1 MKRSLWIA
9 ADLLEDAMAT
19 GAFWSV
25 GAFLGL
31 WLPLQA
37 GLIDG
42 LASRGFPLFALR
54 HSMTLNASWPVLAV
68 LGLHA
73 HVFLPRR
80 IRRELEP
87 LLLTPID
94 DLDLV
99 AGLSLPML
107 GVMLAAPPLTFGL
120 NMAGFRFAAG
130 RLPAEMPTEFGML
143 CLGTQVAC
151 LWLTAASVDASLRAT
166 TQAGYMARL
175 LAGYALVGVLDA
187 AFLVLRLTGYPRLQV
202 PAMCLAMAGGAVVL
216 GLVSRRVDRE
226 LLIRRI

>member
-1 MKRSLWIA
+1 VKRSLWIA
-9 ADLLEDAMAT
+9 ADLLKDAAAS

-25 GAFLGL
+25 GAFLGM

-42 LASRGFPLFALR
+42 LVSRGFPLFGLR
-54 HSMTLNASWPVLAV
+54 HSMTLNACWPALAV

-87 LLLTPID
+87 LLLTPVD
-94 DLDLV
+94 DRDLV
-99 AGLSLPML
+99 AGLSLPMV
-107 GVMLAAPPLTFGL
+107 GVMLAAPPIAFCL

-130 RLPAEMPTEFGML
+130 HLPEGMPREFGML
-143 CLGTQVAC
+143 CLSTQVAC
-151 LWLTAASVDASLRAT
+151 LWLTAASVDASLRST

-175 LAGYALVGVLDA
+175 LAGYAFVGVLDA
-187 AFLVLRLTGYPRLQV
+187 AFLALRLTGYPRLQV
-202 PAMCLAMAGGAVVL
+202 PLMCLAMAGGAGVL